1 MFGRPRERKM
11 WNERHTD
18 AGVCC
23 RVVRLTLQV
32 RLMAENV
39 SGFQCSLL
47 VRSLAETEYLARQIA
62 PELRAG
68 DTLALKGELGAGKT
82 TLARALLRALG
93 VEGEVP
99 SPSFTLVQEYETPQL
114 EVLHCDLY
122 RIADAGEL
130 AELGIEDA
138 LRRSAVLIEWPERA
152 ESHIPQ
158 NALRIEME
166 IIGESERRVTMA
178 GEKRWSFLQGLS

>member
-1 MFGRPRERKM
+1 M
-11 WNERHTD
+11 
-18 AGVCC
+18 
-23 RVVRLTLQV
+23 
-32 RLMAENV
+32 
-39 SGFQCSLL
+39 
-47 VRSLAETEYLARQIA
+47 
-62 PELRAG
+62 
-68 DTLALKGELGAGKT
+68 GAGKT
-82 TLARALLRALG
+82 TLARAILRALG

-114 EVLHCDLY
+114 KVLHCDLY

-152 ESHIPQ
+152 GSHIPQ

-166 IIGESERRVTMA
+166 IVGESERRVMIT